1 MRRSTTKPFVILV
14 IMARLGNVIFLV
26 FNCACDKGN
35 CYARNQLHIKNF
47 KKTTN
52 FFLKTLKYS
61 VTKDGLGNAMNIF
74 LALLLL
80 KVFISLTSTRDK
92 FDSKLK
98 FSLT

>member
-14 IMARLGNVIFLV
+14 IMARLGIVIFV
-26 FNCACDKGN
+26 VCNCACDNGS
-35 CYARNQLHIKNF
+35 CYASNQFRIKNF

-52 FFLKTLKYS
+52 FFWKTLKSS

-92 FDSKLK
+92 FD
-98 FSLT
+98 